1 MERLRKLKKKL
12 ARPGDLKCGWCFFG
26 DKFGPTPSHLLSTG
40 IGYPHVAWRNLG
52 LFRCKHTGVEELI
65 VNPFIF
71 SGADSSFIHAGLLR
85 ILHRN
90 VCSRRLHAHDA
101 FRRFCRAYFPDGC
114 SFFCV
119 LVPRQNHAEDQAQH
133 GCCLVIVNQDQSSP
147 MEPGGL
153 ELFFK

>member
-12 ARPGDLKCGWCFFG
+12 ARPDDLKCGWCFFG
-26 DKFGPTPSHLLSTG
+26 TNLGLPQASPSHLLSTS
-40 IGYPHVAWRNLG
+40 IGYPHVWRNLG

-114 SFFCV
+114 SFFLRFGTASKPCRRSGTTW
-119 LVPRQNHAEDQAQH
+119 LLLGDCESR
-133 GCCLVIVNQDQSSP
+133 
-147 MEPGGL
+147 
-153 ELFFK
+153 

>member
-26 DKFGPTPSHLLSTG
+26 DKFGPTPSHLLSTS

-114 SFFCV
+114 SFFLRFGTASKPCRRSGTTW
-119 LVPRQNHAEDQAQH
+119 LLLGDCESRSIQPN
-133 GCCLVIVNQDQSSP
+133 GTGWIGVI
-147 MEPGGL
+147 
-153 ELFFK
+153 F